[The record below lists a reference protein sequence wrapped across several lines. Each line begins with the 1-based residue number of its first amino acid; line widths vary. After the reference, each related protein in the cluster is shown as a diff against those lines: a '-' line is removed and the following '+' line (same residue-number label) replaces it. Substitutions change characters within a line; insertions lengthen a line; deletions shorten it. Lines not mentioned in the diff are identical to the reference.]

1 MRALLDTSCFLWFLA
16 GSEKLIIN
24 ARNFIINPNNEIFLS
39 VASLW
44 KIAIKVS
51 IGKLEL
57 LQPFEELIPAQLQ
70 NNGIGLVAIELRHL
84 STLIELPFHHRD
96 PFDRL
101 IISQGVTE
109 GLPVISS
116 DNVFRQY
123 NVDVIW

>member
-109 GLPVISS
+109 GLPV
-116 DNVFRQY
+116 N
-123 NVDVIW
+123 